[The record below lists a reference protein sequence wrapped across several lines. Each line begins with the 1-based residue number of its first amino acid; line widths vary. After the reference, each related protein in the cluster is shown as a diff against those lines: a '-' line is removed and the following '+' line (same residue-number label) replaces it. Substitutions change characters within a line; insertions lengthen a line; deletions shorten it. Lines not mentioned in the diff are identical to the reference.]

1 MTIKRSRAE
10 LFSYLGAPLNNVQ
23 WSWGAVRETDG
34 SVFLVVWQ
42 DENLRRGPRSYS
54 LVHNQQFWG
63 DTTDRHGLNERRR
76 HLDRVR
82 QGAKT
87 YLIMALA
94 ERARTAD
101 APRRIKE
108 LNTDEV
114 FAAGE
119 LYEDETGN
127 VWIER
132 VARVPL
138 GEVRVP
144 RGTPRQGTN

>member
-1 MTIKRSRAE
+1 
-10 LFSYLGAPLNNVQ
+10 
-23 WSWGAVRETDG
+23 
-34 SVFLVVWQ
+34 
-42 DENLRRGPRSYS
+42 
-54 LVHNQQFWG
+54 
-63 DTTDRHGLNERRR
+63 
-76 HLDRVR
+76 VR

-87 YLIMALA
+87 YLIMVLA
-94 ERARTAD
+94 ESTRTAD

-114 FAAGE
+114 FAAGD

-144 RGTPRQGTN
+144 RATPRGA

>member
-1 MTIKRSRAE
+1 
-10 LFSYLGAPLNNVQ
+10 
-23 WSWGAVRETDG
+23 
-34 SVFLVVWQ
+34 
-42 DENLRRGPRSYS
+42 
-54 LVHNQQFWG
+54 
-63 DTTDRHGLNERRR
+63 
-76 HLDRVR
+76 VR

-144 RGTPRQGTN
+144 RGTPRRGTD

>member
-1 MTIKRSRAE
+1 
-10 LFSYLGAPLNNVQ
+10 
-23 WSWGAVRETDG
+23 
-34 SVFLVVWQ
+34 
-42 DENLRRGPRSYS
+42 
-54 LVHNQQFWG
+54 
-63 DTTDRHGLNERRR
+63 
-76 HLDRVR
+76 VR

-87 YLIMALA
+87 YLIMVLA
-94 ERARTAD
+94 ESTRTAD

-114 FAAGE
+114 FAAGD

-144 RGTPRQGTN
+144 RGTPRGA

>member
-1 MTIKRSRAE
+1 VQS

-23 WSWGAVRETDG
+23 WSWGAVRDG

-127 VWIER
+127 VWLER

-144 RGTPRQGTN
+144 RGTPRRGTD

>member
-10 LFSYLGAPLNNVQ
+10 LFSYLGA
-23 WSWGAVRETDG
+23 
-34 SVFLVVWQ
+34 
-42 DENLRRGPRSYS
+42 
-54 LVHNQQFWG
+54 
-63 DTTDRHGLNERRR
+63 
-76 HLDRVR
+76 
-82 QGAKT
+82 
-87 YLIMALA
+87 
-94 ERARTAD
+94 
-101 APRRIKE
+101 RIKE

-144 RGTPRQGTN
+144 RGTPRRGTD

>member
-1 MTIKRSRAE
+1 M
-10 LFSYLGAPLNNVQ
+10 
-23 WSWGAVRETDG
+23 
-34 SVFLVVWQ
+34 
-42 DENLRRGPRSYS
+42 
-54 LVHNQQFWG
+54 
-63 DTTDRHGLNERRR
+63 
-76 HLDRVR
+76 R

-87 YLIMALA
+87 YLIMVLA
-94 ERARTAD
+94 ESTRTAD

-114 FAAGE
+114 FAAGD

-144 RGTPRQGTN
+144 RGTPRGA

>member
-1 MTIKRSRAE
+1 MVMGGSTRDRWLGISCGLAGRKSTPQSSR
-10 LFSYLGAPLNNVQ
+10 LL
-23 WSWGAVRETDG
+23 
-34 SVFLVVWQ
+34 
-42 DENLRRGPRSYS
+42 SYS
-54 LVHNQQFWG
+54 LVHNQQFWA

-144 RGTPRQGTN
+144 RGTPRRGTD